1 MSPVAADVGRRG
13 TLALLGAAAL
23 FAATSARAAPTIL
36 DVGEPVQT
44 FCDALV
50 AVMKAGSR
58 NVPFPQRYNM
68 LAPALNGT
76 FDIEALLQAVIGPR
90 WSALPE
96 SEKVR
101 LRPAFN
107 AFVIASWVANFD
119 EYSGQRFDLLP
130 TLRPVGSEEIVQ
142 VTIQKMSG
150 DSKKLDFVMR
160 QTPAGWQ
167 AVDVLLDGTIS
178 QVATQRSD
186 FRSGI
191 HGEDASALITNLQKK
206 VSDLS
211 GGTMHT

>member
-1 MSPVAADVGRRG
+1 MSPVGSGVGRRCM
-13 TLALLGAAAL
+13 LALLGGTAL
-23 FAATSARAAPTIL
+23 FAAGSARGAPTIL
-36 DVGEPVQT
+36 EVGEPIQN

-50 AVMKAGSR
+50 AVMKAGSS

-68 LAPALNGT
+68 LAPALDAA

-90 WSALPE
+90 WSTLPE
-96 SEKVR
+96 SEKTR
-101 LRPAFN
+101 LRPVFN
-107 AFVIASWVANFD
+107 AYVIASWVSNFN

-160 QTPAGWQ
+160 QMQGGWR
-167 AVDVLLDGTIS
+167 AVDILLDGTIS

-191 HGEDASALITNLQKK
+191 RGDDASPLITDLQKK